1 MSLTTFKQTDPG
13 TEGLKLFLNGS
24 NQVIAMTISTTG
36 CDNVNYGDSLSALE
50 SVTINGVEI
59 LITSISNQTTHYAY
73 DTTPTT
79 IVPTA
84 DNIVADSCMSV
95 IFNPFLQE
103 QNFTY
108 NDYNA
113 ILGNSVELRNY
124 SQVYEVDYTSFV
136 SGAVVPSNL
145 NAILNNSAVLAEVQ
159 ESNYTSV
166 GIANSHYNGAKTTE
180 ENYGVTPAISAGV
193 FNGSLYQI
201 SKNDLLICS
210 ASISERKIEEYLFAP
225 DTRYTPGFTDA
236 ATVDALEVPG
246 VREKILVKKQLG
258 YTYSTVSTNSLVL
271 PGTYD
276 ILVGDVLKITSTTP
290 SNYEYLLITN
300 STYNSGTNQTTIT
313 FTHNAYSNLGITN
326 TISISS
332 SQALTLYNM
341 LGDTI
346 YSAKGGQI
354 YKIQEKKIWVQEID
368 SILITSPL
376 GKVSVLTTTCST

>member
-79 IVPTA
+79 ITPTA
-84 DNIVADSCMSV
+84 DNIVADSCMPV

-113 ILGNSVELRNY
+113 TLGNSVELRRYN
-124 SQVYEVDYTSFV
+124 QVYEVDYTSFV

-145 NAILNNSAVLAEVQ
+145 NAILNDSAVLAEVQ
-159 ESNYTSV
+159 ESNYSSV

-180 ENYGVTPAISAGV
+180 QSYGVTPAISAGI
-193 FNGSLYQI
+193 FNGSIYQI
-201 SKNDLLICS
+201 SKSDQLICS
-210 ASISERKIEEYLFAP
+210 SSISDRKIEEYLFAP

-236 ATVDALEVPG
+236 ATTDALEVPG

-258 YTYSTVSTNSLVL
+258 YTYTTTSTNSLTL

-276 ILVGDVLKITSTTP
+276 IIVGDVLKITTLPTT
-290 SNYEYLLITN
+290 YEYILITS

-313 FTHNAYSNLGITN
+313 FTHNAYSSFGISS

-368 SILITSPL
+368 GILITSPL
-376 GKVSVLTTTCST
+376 GKVSIITTTCTT